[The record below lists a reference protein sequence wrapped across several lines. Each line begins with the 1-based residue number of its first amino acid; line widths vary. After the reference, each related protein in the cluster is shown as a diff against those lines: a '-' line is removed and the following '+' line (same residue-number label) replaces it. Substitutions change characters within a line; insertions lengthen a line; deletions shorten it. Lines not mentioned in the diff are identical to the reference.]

1 MDRFKR
7 AKINDG
13 NLTSLR
19 DAFDINSRACKQA
32 IRRGNREEVEALTK
46 TCALI
51 LGALMENRLMWLASL
66 NNGFPEVREHRIL
79 SARNSKDMWRRL
91 LDESFAE
98 RYSVPVSHVP
108 RGLSFTARSYHAGML
123 SVLDDWLYPLISVR
137 NTLAHGQWKVAFNE
151 KRTNTSSDKTRE
163 VAKLT
168 LWHLRLQRNLLD
180 HFVAL
185 IYDLIVTRSAFE
197 RDFDHHWK
205 NLESARARINRNAA
219 SDWEAFL
226 RGRHERG
233 KWHHWVNAREAAGT
247 PNLYPRK
254 RMVYHPDPFG

>member
-7 AKINDG
+7 ARINEG
-13 NLTSLR
+13 NLTSLL

-32 IRRGNREEVEALTK
+32 IRRDNREEVEALTK

-66 NNGFPEVREHRIL
+66 NNGFPEARERRIL

-98 RYSVPVSHVP
+98 RYSVPVSNVP
-108 RGLSFTARSYHAGML
+108 NGLSFTARSYHAGML

-151 KRTNTSSDKTRE
+151 KRTNTSTDKTRE

-205 NLESARARINRNAA
+205 NLESARARINRDAS

-233 KWHHWVNAREAAGT
+233 RRHHWANMREAATGRAL
-247 PNLYPRK
+247 PHARK
-254 RMVYHPDPFG
+254 RMMYPW